1 MINKLNVEKS
11 QEIELNLPRKKEK
24 LFNSIVEDIKK
35 KYNYKIS
42 EVKAREAAKNLIDFY
57 RLLLK

>member
-1 MINKLNVEKS
+1 MTNKLNNEKPE
-11 QEIELNLPRKKEK
+11 EIELNLHIKKEK

-42 EVKAREAAKNLIDFY
+42 EVKAREAARNLIDFY
-57 RLLLK
+57 RILLK

>member
-1 MINKLNVEKS
+1 MINKLNTEKS
-11 QEIELNLPRKKEK
+11 QEFESNLPRKKEK

-57 RLLLK
+57 RILLK